1 MQKIKTISDR
11 EFDSY
16 FRTLYGFVFTAFI
29 LLVAGIYISVNS
41 LKNGSASFE
50 LSISNM
56 TFIYLIAIPVI
67 SMKIFAEERKQRTEQ
82 LYYSLP
88 VKMPQVVLGKYFAVC
103 TVIALPVAIMALYP
117 LLLSFFGKVDLKAAY
132 CALLGFLLLGCSIC
146 AICIFLSALT
156 DNQAVAAAA
165 GFIAVLVLFFM
176 STLASMLPGK
186 LAVLAKIFRSISPF
200 DRYYSFLNGVLD
212 IRSILYLICIS
223 AFFIVLTVMVM
234 EGRRR
239 ENKKLFYSLA
249 AVLIVAIIVLFDMNM
264 SKLPEKYTQLQMN
277 SVGIRNFS
285 SETVKQAEA
294 LDKDIN
300 IYWITRDG
308 YEDTFIAETLDEF
321 DRLSDKIHIVKI
333 NPILQPSFANRYTN
347 KTVNENSLIVECG
360 NESKYIDYTDIYVYA
375 ESENVKRADFFC
387 ESQISNAIARVAEN
401 RDVVLYLMSGHG
413 EKTLADTF
421 TSGLENSNFAVKK
434 LDLLSMGSVPE
445 DCACLLVQGTPE
457 DLTGEE
463 KKEVE
468 SYLNDGGRL
477 LLFSTYLDEN
487 TPNWVSLLKKYGLNP
502 QPGIIVEGNNNY
514 YVSGY
519 PYYILPEIHQH
530 EITEAMV
537 ADGKRV
543 IVPLSQS
550 LMPDTTLPEGT
561 EIEILLSTS
570 DAAFAKADG
579 FDMKTTEREEGDL
592 TGKFILGAAASNGSA
607 SIVWF
612 PSAYI
617 LEDAVNTSV
626 SGGNLQ
632 LLLNSIAWLTESGRG
647 LTAQPRH
654 LGGGALIVNANTAE
668 LLSIT
673 LIAVIPIAFIGY
685 GIITLRRRKR
695 Q

>member
-88 VKMPQVVLGKYFAVC
+88 VKMSQVVLGKYFAVC
-103 TVIALPVAIMALYP
+103 TVIALPGAIMALYP

-146 AICIFLSALT
+146 AICMFLSALT

-165 GFIAVLVLFFM
+165 GFIVVLVLFFM
-176 STLASMLPGK
+176 STLTSMLPGK
-186 LAVLAKIFRSISPF
+186 LAVLAKIFRNLSPF

-239 ENKKLFYSLA
+239 ENKKLFYSFV
-249 AVLIVAIIVLFDMNM
+249 AVLAVAIIALFDMNM

-277 SVGIRNFS
+277 SVGIRDFS

-308 YEDTFIAETLDEF
+308 YEDTFISETLDEF
-321 DRLSDKIHIVKI
+321 YRLSDKIHVVKI

-360 NESKYIDYTDIYVYA
+360 SESKYIDYTDIYIFA

-401 RDVVLYLMSGHG
+401 RDVVLYLMNGHG

-421 TSGLENSNFAVKK
+421 TSGLKNSNFTVKK

-445 DCACLLVQGTPE
+445 DCACLLVQSTPE
-457 DLTGEE
+457 DLTDEE

-468 SYLNDGGRL
+468 SYLNNGGRM
-477 LLFSTYLDEN
+477 LLFSTYLDED

-530 EITEAMV
+530 EITEAMM
-537 ADGKRV
+537 ADGRRV

-550 LMPDTTLPEGT
+550 LMPDTTLPEET

-592 TGKFILGAAASNGSA
+592 TGKFILGAAASNGS
-607 SIVWF
+607 SSVVWF

-617 LEDAVNTSV
+617 LEDTVNTSV

-632 LLLNSIAWLTESGRG
+632 LLLNSIVWLTESGRG
-647 LTAQPRH
+647 LTVQPRH
-654 LGGGALIVNANTAE
+654 LGGGTLIVNANTAE